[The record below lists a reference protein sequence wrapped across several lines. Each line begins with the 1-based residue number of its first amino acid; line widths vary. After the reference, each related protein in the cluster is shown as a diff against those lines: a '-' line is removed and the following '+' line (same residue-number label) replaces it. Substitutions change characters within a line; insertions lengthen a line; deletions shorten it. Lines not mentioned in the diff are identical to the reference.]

1 MQRRRLMALL
11 ALSAAGGGLLSAC
24 SRSDDSA
31 GGPAPAGLSAD
42 EGLAAVAAQGK
53 GFVVGAAEGAPLA
66 YVFFDPQCPHCG
78 HLWQAAKPLLNK
90 VRMVWIPMAFINP
103 QSKPQGALLITAAD
117 PLATMSEHETSLLAG
132 QGGLAIPAR
141 TAADLAAAIAT
152 NTDLLGRMGAD
163 SVPFMLSR
171 NAEGMVQTHAGAME
185 TAALAAWLGVQP

>member
-1 MQRRRLMALL
+1 MQRRHFVVTAAAAAAALL
-11 ALSAAGGGLLSAC
+11 AACSRKDETDSAPAAEPSALSPEEGLSAAMNQARGFAVGL
-24 SRSDDSA
+24 DQ
-31 GGPAPAGLSAD
+31 GPT
-42 EGLAAVAAQGK
+42 
-53 GFVVGAAEGAPLA
+53 A

-78 HLWQAAKPLLNK
+78 HLWQATKPLLNK
-90 VRMVWIPMAFINP
+90 VRMVWIPVAFINP

-132 QGGLAIPAR
+132 QGGLAIPER
-141 TAADLAAAIAT
+141 TAADLAAAIDT

>member
-1 MQRRRLMALL
+1 MTAVFLDFATVGRDGLDATALR
-11 ALSAAGGGLLSAC
+11 AAAPGLVLH
-24 SRSDDSA
+24 DDTM
-31 GGPAPAGLSAD
+31 PD
-42 EGLAAVAAQGK
+42 EVAARIAGHE
-53 GFVVGAAEGAPLA
+53 VV
-66 YVFFDPQCPHCG
+66 
-78 HLWQAAKPLLNK
+78 LLNK
-90 VRMVWIPMAFINP
+90 VRMVWIPVAFINP

-132 QGGLAIPAR
+132 QGGLAIPER
-141 TAADLAAAIAT
+141 TAADLAAAIDT